1 MTLAGNI
8 VGRCRGAELNCCCG
22 ATNKKSAAQLLPMPG
37 ALSLHLAKIILFC
50 SQQIVHWSCDSS
62 WILLTL
68 MCLILLKLVIFL
80 SRRSYQHARSSRLCV
95 KRRAMEQ
102 HCSLLGANGLMA
114 GVRASSGGGLGRLP
128 CQDLSAHI
136 WGVVSDA
143 SCQHL
148 SLSQFLAP
156 CWQCLSRRVM
166 SVEPSCTQREVRSEH
181 TSVQVTWF
189 NLYLF
194 HNNLMGW
201 GVYLATAF
209 FHFILG
215 QVQCVLHA
223 NFLFHWLKISQMVS
237 EKNWY
242 LPL

>member
-1 MTLAGNI
+1 MPIPAG
-8 VGRCRGAELNCCCG
+8 
-22 ATNKKSAAQLLPMPG
+22 
-37 ALSLHLAKIILFC
+37 
-50 SQQIVHWSCDSS
+50 
-62 WILLTL
+62 
-68 MCLILLKLVIFL
+68 
-80 SRRSYQHARSSRLCV
+80 CV
-95 KRRAMEQ
+95 WKRRAMEQ

-156 CWQCLSRRVM
+156 CWQCLSRRVVP
-166 SVEPSCTQREVRSEH
+166 VEPSCTQREVRSEH

-189 NLYLF
+189 NLYFFRNTL
-194 HNNLMGW
+194 LGGR
-201 GVYLATAF
+201 GVHLATAF

-215 QVQCVLHA
+215 QVQCVPHA
-223 NFLFHWLKISQMVS
+223 AFLFQGLKISQTVS
-237 EKNWY
+237 E
-242 LPL
+242 